1 LIGGGY
7 FEKDEIPAS
16 MWNFINLAF
25 FIIALAV
32 LLAVYWRSGKKTRD
46 LNRRLTDLEV
56 EEDRVFDFLHGIG
69 AAFSEGVRSS
79 ELHRLIVESAVRIL
93 DGRGGALY
101 LANKSETALTPS
113 FISAGCP
120 PFVQVPPHILEQMG
134 NNPAAL
140 ESYLQLQP
148 VENGQGF
155 IGECWETGQVQ
166 LVSGTDFHVEG
177 SNSAIIG
184 PLIYR
189 HKILGVLAVANG
201 VGATTFSEADLK
213 VFRAIAEQS
222 AFALYNEAIYIEAGE
237 KKLLDRDL
245 EIARDIQRILLPSA
259 PPVFPGYGFSA
270 VSIAA
275 RHVSGDYFDYIP
287 LGSDRLGVAIADVSG
302 KGIPASLITAMCRG
316 VLRRE
321 AMESAVASD
330 VLCRVNR
337 LLYPD
342 IKEDMFIS
350 MAYLILESTSGRV
363 MLARAGHD
371 APLLYRAATQQVE
384 KLSPKGMAL
393 GIDSGEVFN
402 RVCTDFSFEMET
414 GDCILL
420 YTDGSTEAMNHQG
433 EEFSLERLVDAL
445 KAGAPHGAAHVV
457 SHIAD
462 DVKTFVGAE
471 IKHDDITL
479 IAISKT

>member
-1 LIGGGY
+1 ML
-7 FEKDEIPAS
+7 PAS
-16 MWNFINLAF
+16 MWNLINLAF
-25 FIIALAV
+25 FIITVSILVVV
-32 LLAVYWRSGKKTRD
+32 LKRASTNTGD
-46 LNRRLTDLEV
+46 LKRRLMDLEV

-93 DGRGGALY
+93 EGNGGALY
-101 LANKSETALTPS
+101 LANKSDTALTPS
-113 FISAGCP
+113 FLTPGCP
-120 PFVQVPPHILEQMG
+120 PFVNVPEHILQQVG
-134 NNPAAL
+134 NNQGAI
-140 ESYLQLQP
+140 ESFLQLQP
-148 VENGQGF
+148 IANGDGLIGDCWRNGQ
-155 IGECWETGQVQ
+155 IK
-166 LVSGTDFHVEG
+166 LVSQEEFSVLG

-189 HKILGVLAVANG
+189 HKILGVLALANASG
-201 VGATTFSEADLK
+201 GTPFGEADLK
-213 VFRAIAEQS
+213 VFRAILEQG
-222 AFALYNEAIYIEAGE
+222 AFALYNEAIYVDAGE

-245 EIARDIQRILLPSA
+245 EIARDIQRILLPSE
-259 PPVFPGYGFSA
+259 PPVFAGYTFGA

-287 LGSDRLGVAIADVSG
+287 LAGDRLGVAIADVSG

-321 AMESAVASD
+321 AIESHKPSE
-330 VLCRVNR
+330 VLRRVNH

-350 MAYLILESTSGRV
+350 MAYMIFDANTGGIT
-363 MLARAGHD
+363 MARAGHD
-371 APLLYRAATQQVE
+371 APLLYRCDSKEVQ

-402 RVCTDFSFEMET
+402 RVCSDFGFEMNA
-414 GDCILL
+414 GDCLLL
-420 YTDGSTEAMNHQG
+420 YTDGATEALNHLG
-433 EEFSLERLVDAL
+433 LEYSLERLIEAL
-445 KAGAPHGAAHVV
+445 KASAPHGACHVV
-457 SHIAD
+457 NHIAE
-462 DVKTFVGAE
+462 DVKKFAEDE

-479 IAISKT
+479 IAILKT